1 MVVGSSSATPVHA
14 LVQRLLPSRNPD
26 PADRVRAWNEWLLV
40 GGSDPVL
47 KFIRWSNGTTT
58 DDEEILQETLILAY
72 LKVERG
78 EYQDRN
84 IPFTAFLK
92 KIAWYKIM
100 EASRKHVGQL
110 PLDDFYE
117 VLADDGDDHEYAELW
132 KEHEALNRAL
142 AALPPRRARVM
153 VLYEDG
159 YTTAEIAHSLGIR
172 EELVRKEKSLG
183 LRQLRDAVH
192 HLALAG

>member
-1 MVVGSSSATPVHA
+1 MVVCSSLPTSLHS
-14 LVQRLLPSRNPD
+14 LVLQLLPSRNPD
-26 PADRVRAWNEWLLV
+26 PADRIRAWNEWLLL

-58 DDEEILQETLILAY
+58 DDEEILQDTLILGY

-84 IPFTAFLK
+84 LPFSAFLK

-100 EASRKHVGQL
+100 EASRKHAGQV

-117 VLADDGDDHEYAELW
+117 VLAEDSSDHETAELW
-132 KEHEALNRAL
+132 KEHEALRREL
-142 AALPPRRARVM
+142 DRLPPRRARVM
-153 VLYEDG
+153 LLYENG
-159 YTTAEIAHSLGIR
+159 YSTAEIAAQLGIK

-183 LRQLRDAVH
+183 LRQLRDAMVH
-192 HLALAG
+192 VALAS